1 MKFKAGQLVK
11 RNMLN
16 FSTKIEPG
24 SLGLVMSYNS
34 ALSLYSVRWFHL
46 DHNTL
51 TSDAYLSP
59 VHPQEAESEV

>member
-1 MKFKAGQLVK
+1 
-11 RNMLN
+11 
-16 FSTKIEPG
+16 
-24 SLGLVMSYNS
+24 MSYNS